1 MDFEL
6 ALEKVQVPQAQAVI
20 IEFGVEFEAET
31 LAPLKVEAILEAEEY
46 VGVKVASIRA
56 AVIVEFEGAG
66 TGAFNLA
73 AVDKGQGFDTGLSA
87 YRFPSLGGHAI
98 RAPSCSS
105 QSSNESKTP
114 CSYLD
119 SERLIVQRGLQR
131 MLYSREI
138 AS

>member
-1 MDFEL
+1 MDFEW
-6 ALEKVQVPQAQAVI
+6 AWEKVQVPQAQAVI
-20 IEFGVEFEAET
+20 IEFEVEFEAET

-46 VGVKVASIRA
+46 VGVKVASIRV

-73 AVDKGQGFDTGLSA
+73 AVDKGQGFDTSLSA
-87 YRFPSLGGHAI
+87 CRFPSLGEHAI
-98 RAPSCSS
+98 PVPNCLS
-105 QSSNESKTP
+105 QSSNESKIP
-114 CSYLD
+114 CLYLD
-119 SERLIVQRGLQR
+119 SGRQIVQRGLQR